1 MKGKFPVV
9 YVEWDDSESTY
20 GWREP
25 DKDKPSVIQSIGVL
39 ANKDKNGV
47 IISTSKTAY
56 GKYVDQLWI
65 PKSAIRKMKNIKL

>member
-20 GWREP
+20 GWRAPETP
-25 DKDKPSVIQSIGVL
+25 KPAAIRSIGVL

-47 IISTSKTAY
+47 IISTSKTEY
-56 GKYVDQLWI
+56 GKYVNQLWI
-65 PKSAIRKMKNIKL
+65 PRSAIRKMKNIKL